1 MPPPRVSFPVF
12 ERDYYIGILEVDRV
26 FGNFQNAQS
35 LSFDGF
41 GDVYIADA
49 DAPGIYKFTRKGDSL
64 RSVIGV
70 GSSHGQFD
78 SPSDIDALLTNSIA
92 VADKNN
98 HRIEI
103 YSRDLIWQASIGGH
117 LLGSKIQFGSP
128 MAVRAASSGYFYL
141 IDGEN
146 RRLIGV
152 NPTTGIQQPIN
163 TNGSTLGLDLRP
175 QSIAIDAGEYVN
187 VADANFRAIINFNNA
202 LSPIKQIRFSPAN
215 EARLT
220 TSEDNLIVF
229 DSRSNTIRLF
239 NFRDLSYLGSYSLP
253 KEARN
258 AVMVT
263 LHNDLFYVLCK
274 DRVVVCSIHRT

>member
-64 RSVIGV
+64 HSVIGV
-70 GSSHGQFD
+70 GSSHEQFD

-117 LLGSKIQFGSP
+117 QPGSKIQFGSP

-163 TNGSTLGLDLRP
+163 TNGSTLGLQFMLAEMEIDIQTSRLLW
-175 QSIAIDAGEYVN
+175 QKVAWMVDAGQDVRRMASVAKYHATEALSR
-187 VADANFRAIINFNNA
+187 VADKAVQVAGGMGYMKEY
-202 LSPIKQIRFSPAN
+202 PIERFYRDQ
-215 EARLT
+215 RLLRIYEG
-220 TSEDNLIVF
+220 TSEIQKV
-229 DSRSNTIRLF
+229 IIAG
-239 NFRDLSYLGSYSLP
+239 DLL
-253 KEARN
+253 R
-258 AVMVT
+258 
-263 LHNDLFYVLCK
+263 
-274 DRVVVCSIHRT
+274 